1 VHWIKKHNTRKHTMK
16 NEFTANEALAQQAA
30 ERARWAAV
38 LAPVAKNIIQR
49 RAVRKSLIARLLG
62 L

>member
-1 VHWIKKHNTRKHTMK
+1 MTT
-16 NEFTANEALAQQAA
+16 EYAANNAMATYAA

-38 LAPVAKNIIQR
+38 LAPVAKNITQR
-49 RAVRKSLIARLLG
+49 RAARKSLIARLLG

>member
-1 VHWIKKHNTRKHTMK
+1 MR
-16 NEFTANEALAQQAA
+16 NEYTANEALSQQAA
-30 ERARWAAV
+30 ERARWIAV
-38 LAPVAKNIIQR
+38 LAPAAKTITQR

>member
-1 VHWIKKHNTRKHTMK
+1 MHT
-16 NEFTANEALAQQAA
+16 EFTVNEALAQQAT

-38 LAPVAKNIIQR
+38 LAPTVKHVAQR

-62 L
+62 I

>member
-1 VHWIKKHNTRKHTMK
+1 MR
-16 NEFTANEALAQQAA
+16 NEYAANNALEAAAA

-49 RAVRKSLIARLLG
+49 QAVRKSLIARLLG

>member
-1 VHWIKKHNTRKHTMK
+1 MR
-16 NEFTANEALAQQAA
+16 NEYTANEALAQQAA

-49 RAVRKSLIARLLG
+49 RAVRKSIIARLLG

>member
-1 VHWIKKHNTRKHTMK
+1 MR
-16 NEFTANEALAQQAA
+16 NEYTANEALSQQSA

-38 LAPVAKNIIQR
+38 LAPVAKNITQR
-49 RAVRKSLIARLLG
+49 QAARKNLIARLLG

>member
-1 VHWIKKHNTRKHTMK
+1 MAHT
-16 NEFTANEALAQQAA
+16 EYTANDYLARQAA
-30 ERARWAAV
+30 ERARWVAV
-38 LAPVAKNIIQR
+38 LAPAAKVVTQR

>member
-1 VHWIKKHNTRKHTMK
+1 MR
-16 NEFTANEALAQQAA
+16 NEFTANEALSTRAA

-38 LAPVAKNIIQR
+38 LVPVAKNITQR
-49 RAVRKSLIARLLG
+49 RAVRKGFIAHLLG

>member
-1 VHWIKKHNTRKHTMK
+1 MNT
-16 NEFTANEALAQQAA
+16 EYTANNALAAAAA

-38 LAPVAKNIIQR
+38 LAPVAKNIAQR

>member
-1 VHWIKKHNTRKHTMK
+1 MR
-16 NEFTANEALAQQAA
+16 NEYTANETLTAAAA

-38 LAPVAKNIIQR
+38 LAPVAKNITRR
-49 RAVRKSLIARLLG
+49 RAVRKNLIARMLG

>member
-1 VHWIKKHNTRKHTMK
+1 MR
-16 NEFTANEALAQQAA
+16 NEYTANDYLAARAA

-38 LAPVAKNIIQR
+38 LVPAAKTITQR
-49 RAVRKSLIARLLG
+49 RAVRKGIIARLLG

>member
-1 VHWIKKHNTRKHTMK
+1 MTRT
-16 NEFTANEALAQQAA
+16 EYTANTYLAAQAA

-38 LAPVAKNIIQR
+38 LTPAAKNIAQR

>member
-1 VHWIKKHNTRKHTMK
+1 MRT
-16 NEFTANEALAQQAA
+16 EFTANNALEAAAA

-38 LAPVAKNIIQR
+38 LAPTAERITQR
-49 RAVRKSLIARLLG
+49 RAVRKNLIARLLG

>member
-1 VHWIKKHNTRKHTMK
+1 MK
-16 NEFTANEALAQQAA
+16 NEYTANEALAQQAA
-30 ERARWAAV
+30 ERARWVAV
-38 LAPVAKNIIQR
+38 LAPAAKTIAQR

>member
-1 VHWIKKHNTRKHTMK
+1 MRT
-16 NEFTANEALAQQAA
+16 EFTANEALSARAA

-38 LAPVAKNIIQR
+38 LTPVAKNITQR

>member
-1 VHWIKKHNTRKHTMK
+1 MTRT
-16 NEFTANEALAQQAA
+16 EYAANEALAKHAA

-38 LAPVAKNIIQR
+38 LAPAAKTITQR

>member
-1 VHWIKKHNTRKHTMK
+1 MNT
-16 NEFTANEALAQQAA
+16 EYTANEALSAHAA

-38 LAPVAKNIIQR
+38 LAPAAKNIAQR
-49 RAVRKSLIARLLG
+49 RAVRKSIIARLLG

>member
-1 VHWIKKHNTRKHTMK
+1 MNT
-16 NEFTANEALAQQAA
+16 EYTANNALAAAAA

-38 LAPVAKNIIQR
+38 LAPVAKNIAQR
-49 RAVRKSLIARLLG
+49 RAVRKSLVARLLG

>member
-1 VHWIKKHNTRKHTMK
+1 MQT
-16 NEFTANEALAQQAA
+16 EFTANDYLAQQAA

-38 LAPVAKNIIQR
+38 LAPTVKAIAQR
-49 RAVRKSLIARLLG
+49 RAVRKNLIARLFG

>member
-1 VHWIKKHNTRKHTMK
+1 MTR
-16 NEFTANEALAQQAA
+16 NEFTVNEALALQAA

-38 LAPVAKNIIQR
+38 LAPAAKAIGQR

>member
-1 VHWIKKHNTRKHTMK
+1 MNT
-16 NEFTANEALAQQAA
+16 EYPANNAQAAAAA

-38 LAPVAKNIIQR
+38 LAPVAKNIAQR

>member
-1 VHWIKKHNTRKHTMK
+1 MN
-16 NEFTANEALAQQAA
+16 NEFTANEYLAAAAA
-30 ERARWAAV
+30 ERARIAAV
-38 LAPVAKNIIQR
+38 LAPVAKRITQR

>member
-1 VHWIKKHNTRKHTMK
+1 MR
-16 NEFTANEALAQQAA
+16 NEYTANDYLARQAA

-38 LAPVAKNIIQR
+38 LAPVAKNIAQR
-49 RAVRKSLIARLLG
+49 RAVRKSLIARLLC

>member
-1 VHWIKKHNTRKHTMK
+1 MHN
-16 NEFTANEALAQQAA
+16 EYTANEALSQQAA

-38 LAPVAKNIIQR
+38 LAPAAKTITQR

>member
-1 VHWIKKHNTRKHTMK
+1 MAR
-16 NEFTANEALAQQAA
+16 NEFTANDYLAAQAV

-38 LAPVAKNIIQR
+38 LAPAAKTITQR
-49 RAVRKSLIARLLG
+49 RAERKSLIARLLG

>member
-1 VHWIKKHNTRKHTMK
+1 MTHT
-16 NEFTANEALAQQAA
+16 EYAANEALAKHAA

-38 LAPVAKNIIQR
+38 LAPAAKTITQH

>member
-1 VHWIKKHNTRKHTMK
+1 MQT
-16 NEFTANEALAQQAA
+16 EYTANNALVAAAAAA

-38 LAPVAKNIIQR
+38 LAPVAKNITQR

-62 L
+62 I

>member
-1 VHWIKKHNTRKHTMK
+1 MQT
-16 NEFTANEALAQQAA
+16 EYTANDYLAHQAT
-30 ERARWAAV
+30 ERARWSAV
-38 LAPVAKNIIQR
+38 LAPAAKAVTQR

>member
-1 VHWIKKHNTRKHTMK
+1 MNT
-16 NEFTANEALAQQAA
+16 EYTANEALAQQAA
-30 ERARWAAV
+30 ERSRWAAV
-38 LAPVAKNIIQR
+38 LAPVAKNIVQR